1 MHGGSIC
8 DQILHNEP
16 ARDRFAR
23 VPGDD
28 QKVMMSSAAVSVVL
42 AGGGTA
48 GHVNPLLAVADEVR
62 RRQPGA
68 RVLALG
74 TTTGLEADLV
84 PARGYE
90 LRPIPRVPLPRR
102 PSPDLLRL
110 PGRLTAAVRAAEDAI
125 DEIDAQA
132 VIGFGGYVATP
143 AYLAA
148 KRKGVPIVIHEQNA
162 RPGLA
167 NRLGARWASRV
178 GVTFAGTPLRGGVL
192 TGLPL
197 RQAIAALVQ
206 EREADAAGLRAR
218 AAAELGLDPA
228 LPTLVV
234 TGGSLGALSLNRAVS
249 GAAAQIL
256 AAGAQVL
263 HLTGKG
269 KGDEVRETVAGVDP
283 RRYQV
288 REYLE
293 QMELAYAVADLVVCR
308 SGAGSVAELA
318 ALGIPAV
325 YVPLPIGNGEQRLNA
340 TPLVEAGGGLLVDD
354 ADVTPAW
361 VAAEVPTLL
370 ADRERLGVMA
380 KAARSAGTSDG
391 AARVVDLVEQAV
403 RSAGTDTTEVRS

>member
-1 MHGGSIC
+1 M
-8 DQILHNEP
+8 
-16 ARDRFAR
+16 
-23 VPGDD
+23 
-28 QKVMMSSAAVSVVL
+28 VL

-62 RRQPGA
+62 RREPGA

-74 TTTGLEADLV
+74 TTTGLEAELV

-90 LRPIPRVPLPRR
+90 LRPIPRVPMPRR

-110 PGRLTAAVRAAEDAI
+110 PGRLAAAVKAAEDAI

-148 KRKGVPIVIHEQNA
+148 RRRGVPIVIHEQNA

-167 NRLGARWASRV
+167 NRLGARWAARV
-178 GVTFAGTPLRGGVL
+178 GLTFAGTPLRGGVL

-206 EREADAAGLRAR
+206 AREADAAGVRAR
-218 AAAELGLDPA
+218 AAAELGLDPT

-234 TGGSLGALSLNRAVS
+234 TGGSLGALNLNRAVS
-249 GAAAQIL
+249 GAAAQVL

-269 KGDEVRETVAGVDP
+269 KADEVRETVAAVDG

-340 TPLVEAGGGLLVDD
+340 TPLVQAGGGLLVDD
-354 ADVTPAW
+354 ADLTPGW
-361 VAAEVPTLL
+361 VSREVPTLL

>member
-1 MHGGSIC
+1 
-8 DQILHNEP
+8 
-16 ARDRFAR
+16 
-23 VPGDD
+23 
-28 QKVMMSSAAVSVVL
+28 MSSAVVSVVL

-62 RRQPGA
+62 RREPGA

-74 TTTGLEADLV
+74 TTTGLEAELV

-90 LRPIPRVPLPRR
+90 LRPIPRVPMPRR

-110 PGRLTAAVRAAEDAI
+110 PGRLAAAVKAAEDAI

-148 KRKGVPIVIHEQNA
+148 RRRGVPIVIHEQNA

-167 NRLGARWASRV
+167 NRLGARWAARV
-178 GVTFAGTPLRGGVL
+178 GLTFAGTPLRGGVL

-206 EREADAAGLRAR
+206 AREADAAGVRAR
-218 AAAELGLDPA
+218 AAAELGLDPT

-234 TGGSLGALSLNRAVS
+234 TGGSLGALNLNRAVS
-249 GAAAQIL
+249 GAAAQVL

-269 KGDEVRETVAGVDP
+269 KADEVRETVAAVDG

-340 TPLVEAGGGLLVDD
+340 TPLVQAGGGLLVDD
-354 ADVTPAW
+354 ADLTPGW
-361 VAAEVPTLL
+361 VSREVPTLL